1 MPAHLIYSN
10 QKNNKEDATMTN
22 TEYVEWM
29 NAKAAKM
36 TLEELK
42 EAEFLNNMADR
53 WQWHERVW
61 ATILAREI
69 RWREA

>member
-1 MPAHLIYSN
+1 MCYN
-10 QKNNKEDATMTN
+10 VDKKRGKEDKTMSN
-22 TEYVEWM
+22 SEYVELM
-29 NAKAAKM
+29 NNKAKKM
-36 TLEELK
+36 NLEELK

-69 RWREA
+69 RWRAEN

>member
-1 MPAHLIYSN
+1 
-10 QKNNKEDATMTN
+10 MTN
-22 TEYVEWM
+22 SEYVEWM
-29 NAKAAKM
+29 ENRAKKM

-61 ATILAREI
+61 ADILSREI
-69 RWREA
+69 EKRRMEK

>member
-1 MPAHLIYSN
+1 
-10 QKNNKEDATMTN
+10 MTN
-22 TEYVEWM
+22 SEYVEWM
-29 NAKAAKM
+29 ENRAKGM

-69 RWREA
+69 RWRAEN